1 MEQILELFFGNPDL
15 GLTYAPFPA
24 LAAVGISAGASLLG
38 GIFGSRKARKREKAA
53 RRERLRLEGELRKAE
68 NNRQAIVNPYEGVK
82 EIPVSMSNP
91 FENIG
96 VATNAATMQAEE
108 ADIALANTLDTIR
121 STGAS
126 AGGATALAQ
135 AALKSKKGIAASIE
149 KQEAKNEQLKAEG
162 EFKKEQFEQQARLS
176 EKQRVQQA
184 EAAGKEFVFQQ
195 QESREVAKLNRLSAQ
210 IDGAK
215 GQGVAAQQ
223 ARASA
228 ISGAISGIGS
238 AIGAG
243 LTGGAFKN
251 PPSDRRLKKNI
262 KLIKYSP
269 SGLKVYSFEYINKT
283 FGYGVYQGVMSDEI
297 PKDAVIKHFD
307 GFDRVDYSKID
318 VEFKKI

>member
-1 MEQILELFFGNPDL
+1 MEQILELFFGNPDYN
-15 GLTYAPFPA
+15 LTYGVAP
-24 LAAVGISAGASLLG
+24 LVGVAVSAGVSLLG
-38 GIFGSRKARKREKAA
+38 GIFGSASAKKREQAARK
-53 RRERLRLEGELRKAE
+53 ERLKLERELKKAE

-135 AALKSKKGIAASIE
+135 AALRSKKGIAASIE
-149 KQEAKNEQLKAEG
+149 QQEAKNEQLKAEG

-176 EKQRVQQA
+176 EKQRVQQG

-195 QESREVAKLNRLSAQ
+195 QENREVSQLNRLSAQ
-210 IDGAK
+210 IT
-215 GQGVAAQQ
+215 GQQQQEVAAQQ

-243 LTGGAFKN
+243 LTGGKN
-251 PPSDRRLKKNI
+251 AGGIFNPNNL
-262 KLIKYSP
+262 
-269 SGLKVYSFEYINKT
+269 G
-283 FGYGVYQGVMSDEI
+283 
-297 PKDAVIKHFD
+297 
-307 GFDRVDYSKID
+307 
-318 VEFKKI
+318 

>member
-1 MEQILELFFGNPDL
+1 MEQILELFFGNPDHN
-15 GLTYAPFPA
+15 LTYGLAP
-24 LAAVGISAGASLLG
+24 LAAVGISAGVSLLG
-38 GIFGSRKARKREKAA
+38 GIFGSRKAKRREKAA
-53 RRERLRLEGELRKAE
+53 RKERLRLEGELRKAE

-149 KQEAKNEQLKAEG
+149 QQEAKNEQLKAEG
-162 EFKKEQFEQQARLS
+162 EFKKEQFEQQAMLS

-195 QESREVAKLNRLSAQ
+195 QEGREVAKLNRLSAQ

-215 GQGVAAQQ
+215 GQEVAAQQ
-223 ARASA
+223 AKTAA
-228 ISGAISGIGS
+228 WSGAISGIGS

-243 LTGGAFKN
+243 LTGGKN
-251 PPSDRRLKKNI
+251 AGGIFNPNNL
-262 KLIKYSP
+262 
-269 SGLKVYSFEYINKT
+269 G
-283 FGYGVYQGVMSDEI
+283 
-297 PKDAVIKHFD
+297 
-307 GFDRVDYSKID
+307 
-318 VEFKKI
+318 

>member
-53 RRERLRLEGELRKAE
+53 RKERLRLEGELRKAE
-68 NNRQAIVNPYEGVK
+68 NNRQAIINPYEGVK
-82 EIPVSMSNP
+82 EIPVSMTNP

-149 KQEAKNEQLKAEG
+149 QQEAKNEQLKAEG
-162 EFKKEQFEQQARLS
+162 EFKKEQFEQQAMLS

-195 QESREVAKLNRLSAQ
+195 QENREVAKLNRLSAQ

-215 GQGVAAQQ
+215 GQEVAAQQ
-223 ARASA
+223 AKASA

-238 AIGAG
+238 AISAG
-243 LTGGAFKN
+243 LGAKAFQ

-269 SGLKVYSFEYINKT
+269 SGLKVYSFEYINKM
-283 FGYGVYQGVMSDEI
+283 FGDGVYQGVMSDEI
-297 PKDAVIKHFD
+297 PEDAVIKHFD

>member
-1 MEQILELFFGNPDL
+1 MEQILELFFGNPEYN
-15 GLTYAPFPA
+15 LTYGLGP
-24 LAAVGISAGASLLG
+24 LAAVGISAGVSLLG
-38 GIFGSRKARKREKAA
+38 GIFGSKKAR
-53 RRERLRLEGELRKAE
+53 RRERAARKEKLRLEGELRKAE

-149 KQEAKNEQLKAEG
+149 QQEAKNEQLKAEG
-162 EFKKEQFEQQARLS
+162 EFKKEQFEQQAMLS

-195 QESREVAKLNRLSAQ
+195 QEGREVAKLNRLSAQ

-215 GQGVAAQQ
+215 AQEVAAQQ
-223 ARASA
+223 AKTAA
-228 ISGAISGIGS
+228 WSGAISGIGS

-243 LTGGAFKN
+243 LSSGSDAGGVFA
-251 PPSDRRLKKNI
+251 
-262 KLIKYSP
+262 
-269 SGLKVYSFEYINKT
+269 G
-283 FGYGVYQGVMSDEI
+283 
-297 PKDAVIKHFD
+297 
-307 GFDRVDYSKID
+307 
-318 VEFKKI
+318 

>member
-38 GIFGSRKARKREKAA
+38 GIFGSKKAKRREKAA
-53 RRERLRLEGELRKAE
+53 RKEKLRLEGELRAAE

-149 KQEAKNEQLKAEG
+149 QQEAKNEQLKAEG
-162 EFKKEQFEQQARLS
+162 EFKKEQFEQQAMLS
-176 EKQRVQQA
+176 EKQRVQQS
-184 EAAGKEFVFQQ
+184 EAAGKQFVFQQ
-195 QESREVAKLNRLSAQ
+195 QENREVAKLNRLSAQ
-210 IDGAK
+210 IT
-215 GQGVAAQQ
+215 GQQQQEVAAQQ
-223 ARASA
+223 AGASA

-238 AIGAG
+238 AVSAG
-243 LTGGAFKN
+243 LTGKAFDV
-251 PPSDRRLKKNI
+251 SDKRLKKNI

-269 SGLKVYSFEYINKT
+269 SGLKVYSFEYINKM
-283 FGYGVYQGVMSDEI
+283 FGDGVYQGVMSDEI

>member
-38 GIFGSRKARKREKAA
+38 GIFGSKKAKRREKAA
-53 RRERLRLEGELRKAE
+53 RAERLRLEGELRKAE

-82 EIPVSMSNP
+82 EIPVSMTNP

-135 AALKSKKGIAASIE
+135 AALRSKKGIAASIE
-149 KQEAKNEQLKAEG
+149 QQEAKNEQLKAEG

-184 EAAGKEFVFQQ
+184 EAAGKQFVFEQ
-195 QESREVAKLNRLSAQ
+195 QENREVAKLNRLSAQ
-210 IDGAK
+210 ITGAK
-215 GQGVAAQQ
+215 GQEVAAQQ

-238 AIGAG
+238 AVSAG
-243 LTGGAFKN
+243 LTGKAFDT
-251 PPSDRRLKKNI
+251 SDRRLKKNI

-269 SGLKVYSFEYINKT
+269 SGLKVYSFEYINKM
-283 FGYGVYQGVMSDEI
+283 FGDGVYQGVMSDEI

>member
-1 MEQILELFFGNPDL
+1 MEQILELFFGNPEYN
-15 GLTYAPFPA
+15 LTYGIGP
-24 LAAVGISAGASLLG
+24 LAAVGISAGVSLLG
-38 GIFGSRKARKREKAA
+38 GIFGSGKAKKREREA
-53 RRERLRLEGELRKAE
+53 RRKKLQLEGELRKAE

-149 KQEAKNEQLKAEG
+149 QQEAKNEQLKAEG

-195 QESREVAKLNRLSAQ
+195 QENREVAKLNRLSAQ
-210 IDGAK
+210 IT
-215 GQGVAAQQ
+215 GQQQQEVAAQQ
-223 ARASA
+223 AGSAA

-238 AIGAG
+238 AISAG
-243 LTGGAFKN
+243 LGA
-251 PPSDRRLKKNI
+251 
-262 KLIKYSP
+262 
-269 SGLKVYSFEYINKT
+269 
-283 FGYGVYQGVMSDEI
+283 
-297 PKDAVIKHFD
+297 DAF
-307 GFDRVDYSKID
+307 
-318 VEFKKI
+318 